1 MGVAHMADVGASS
14 SGADSREGPDS
25 LWIFGYGS
33 LMWRPGFP
41 FLDARPAELV
51 GYRRDFC
58 VYSTHHRGTADRP
71 GLVLGLDRGGVCHG
85 LAFRVADAEKPRVL
99 GYLRAREQINGV
111 YRETRVSLR
120 LRDGAFDRAGPT
132 ASAHSD
138 GTEIVSAICYVTER
152 AHPSYCGGLPIE
164 TQARLIRGAT
174 GLSGPNIDYLANT
187 LARAEA
193 LGLDARDLRRVMLL
207 ANPFFAGRP
216 SQPRPDGPDV
226 RPASRALVATLRNR
240 RNGPTQPR
248 LGERRRFVFRINREK
263 AAEPGA

>member
-1 MGVAHMADVGASS
+1 MTSATDGIDAAGAEH
-14 SGADSREGPDS
+14 GA

-41 FLDARPAELV
+41 YAEVRAAELV

-58 VYSTHHRGTADRP
+58 VYSTHHRGTAQRP

-85 LAFRVADAEKPRVL
+85 LAFRILPEDRREVL
-99 GYLRAREQINGV
+99 AYLRAREQINGV
-111 YRETRVSLR
+111 YRETSVPLR
-120 LRDGAFDRAGPT
+120 LARTDALRSAGSGPV
-132 ASAHSD
+132 AHVD
-138 GTEIVSAICYVTER
+138 AVAYVVER
-152 AHPSYCGGLPIE
+152 AHPSYCGGLPLSE
-164 TQARLIRGAT
+164 KAKLIRGAT

-193 LGLDARDLRRVMLL
+193 LGLDARDLRHLMI
-207 ANPFFAGRP
+207 AAGPFFAR
-216 SQPRPDGPDV
+216 
-226 RPASRALVATLRNR
+226 RPAVPRAGVPDQRPAARTLVRACAIR

-263 AAEPGA
+263 AARPA